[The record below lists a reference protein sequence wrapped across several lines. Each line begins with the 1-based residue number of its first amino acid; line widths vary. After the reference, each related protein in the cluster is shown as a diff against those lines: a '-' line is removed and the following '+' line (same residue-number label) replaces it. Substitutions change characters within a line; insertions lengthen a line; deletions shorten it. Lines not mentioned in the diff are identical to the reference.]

1 MRNRRH
7 SNQPDTRCGLRCA
20 IYTRKSSEEGL
31 EQEFNSLDSQREA
44 CEAYIRSQ
52 RHEGWT
58 LLATQY
64 DDGGISG
71 GTLQRPAM
79 KRLLAD
85 VTSGR
90 VDLVVVYKVD
100 RLTRSLSDFA
110 KIVEVF
116 DAHGASFVSVT
127 QHFNTTTSMGRLTLN
142 MLLSFA
148 QFERE
153 VTGERI
159 RDKIAASKRK
169 DMWVGGSVSLGYKVQ
184 DKKLII
190 DPEQAA
196 MVRSIYQSYL
206 DLGTVRLLQHRLD
219 TEGIT
224 GVGGRPIGRGALF
237 YMLQNR
243 IYRGEISHRGS
254 VYPGEHQAIVDA
266 ELWTAVQQRLAQ
278 ARTQRRSGANAN
290 NPSLLAGMLTDPV
303 GKPMSAT
310 HATKAGRRYRYYV
323 SGSLITSTVCE
334 MHILNFARMHV

>member
-7 SNQPDTRCGLRCA
+7 SNQPATRCGLRCA

-31 EQEFNSLDSQREA
+31 EQEFNSLDAQREA

-58 LLATQY
+58 LLPTQY

-100 RLTRSLSDFA
+100 RLIRSLSDFA
-110 KIVEVF
+110 KMVEVF

-169 DMWVGGSVSLGYKVQ
+169 GMWVGGSVSLGYKVQ

-196 MVRSIYQSYL
+196 MVRSIY
-206 DLGTVRLLQHRLD
+206 
-219 TEGIT
+219 
-224 GVGGRPIGRGALF
+224 
-237 YMLQNR
+237 
-243 IYRGEISHRGS
+243 
-254 VYPGEHQAIVDA
+254 
-266 ELWTAVQQRLAQ
+266 
-278 ARTQRRSGANAN
+278 
-290 NPSLLAGMLTDPV
+290 
-303 GKPMSAT
+303 
-310 HATKAGRRYRYYV
+310 
-323 SGSLITSTVCE
+323 
-334 MHILNFARMHV
+334 